1 MKLESTLDWVR
12 TYAMTS
18 LDTRRSN
25 FKGKEDTNNTIT
37 MGMTSA
43 GEISE
48 LAVVAEG
55 EERTTWF
62 IWMLVGC
69 CCISGLLF
77 GK

>member
-1 MKLESTLDWVR
+1 
-12 TYAMTS
+12 MTP

-25 FKGKEDTNNTIT
+25 FNKEDTDNTIT

-48 LAVVAEG
+48 LAVLAEG

-62 IWMLVGC
+62 IWMLVSC